1 MVLQNIKFLL
11 NSFLANS
18 TLENIVFV
26 WVMHQQKIID
36 DLLSG
41 LHGDYD
47 LYSFS
52 LTASEQELTKRFGK
66 DVEAGIRNQAEL
78 QAAIDRIV
86 MYKAV
91 NSIKIDVTGR
101 ELPENAERII
111 KAISE
116 NAS

>member
-66 DVEAGIRNQAEL
+66 DVEAGIRNQA
-78 QAAIDRIV
+78 AIDRIV

-91 NSIKIDVTGR
+91 DSIKIDVTGR